1 MGTMSRRNR
10 LLTAVFAAVT
20 LLLSQLAVSAYAC
33 PMAAPSHAQA
43 QTHCDE
49 AAVNVNL
56 CEKHCDYGSASFEV
70 AKPLQASAV
79 ALVASLRVALPD
91 ACVSTIVARSSRVAP
106 GPAPP
111 PPLSRFT
118 VLRI

>member
-1 MGTMSRRNR
+1 MDTMSRRNR

-43 QTHCDE
+43 QANCDE
-49 AAVNVNL
+49 AAVDVNL
-56 CEKHCDYGSASFEV
+56 CEKHCDYGSASFEA
-70 AKPLQASAV
+70 AKPLHASPV

-91 ACVSTIVARSSRVAP
+91 VCVSSREARSPRIAA

-111 PPLSRFT
+111 PPLRRFT